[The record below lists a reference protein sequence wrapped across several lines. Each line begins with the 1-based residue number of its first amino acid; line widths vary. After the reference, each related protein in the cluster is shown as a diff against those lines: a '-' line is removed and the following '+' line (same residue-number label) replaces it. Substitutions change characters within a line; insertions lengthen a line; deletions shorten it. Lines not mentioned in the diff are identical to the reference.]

1 MAEVKNSFLA
11 SKMNKDLDDR
21 LIPSNEY
28 KDALN
33 VSVSNSEDSDV
44 GALEN
49 ILQNTNVFPISAT
62 SSLGYNDGKVIGY
75 AVDDS
80 EDNIY
85 LFWTNYTYDP
95 ASGRED
101 NQAASGNE
109 STSSAIIQYN
119 TKDNAF
125 TKTLVSGRFLNFS
138 TDHLVRGANIVESLL
153 FWTDNRNQPRKINL
167 KTAGTNSSYYTNED
181 HISVAK
187 YAPYKPIDLYKNYPG
202 AGYKTTMK
210 DVVSEYLPDEST
222 VNPDW
227 NVDYAGDPNYL
238 QDKFV
243 RFSYR
248 FHFDDGEY
256 SIIAPFTQIAFI
268 PKQDGSFIDRYD
280 ADGNLIS
287 SDEELTYQSTIVSFM
302 ENKVNQISLVINLP
316 DTGNDLE
323 NNYKIKGIDIL
334 YKESDKIAI
343 SVLDTIDIAEIKNK
357 ALTTS
362 VYEYSYQSRKPI
374 KTLPQTQATRVY
386 DKTPVKA
393 FAQEVSGN
401 RIIYGNYVNKH
412 TAPNHLKYQI
422 AATQKSSSGT
432 DGNYS
437 YIEYP
442 EHTLKR
448 NRNYQVGF
456 VLSDRYGRQSDV
468 VLSDVGSNNSSS
480 SVFGASTFYF
490 PYKKSNDTA
499 TALSSIGSSIK
510 IKLDEE
516 ISSTKSPLS
525 TGSLLATGEPGLYNS
540 LTNPTGWYSYKIVV
554 KQTQQEYYNVYLPGF
569 LKGDLG
575 SGSESITHAVLAS
588 DNINKVPRNLQEVG
602 PVQTK
607 YSSDEILFPIVENYA
622 PQNAGANWNQQ
633 FFPGNKKYEVTT
645 VASFNDLASLG
656 GSSAGSAE
664 LFESQEDPLIMRIGD
679 NEEGLGSVNTHML
692 PTLSIAETTPFVS
705 NLDIYYETSTS
716 GLISDL
722 NESIRSGQGSP
733 IDGFNSFNYVH
744 RENQNPAG
752 GGNTTGASDSNWVSD
767 DFIATN
773 SSVGNINNSNLDSFS
788 VVDGIGRDRT
798 SDFTCTSSL
807 INGAQNYRIKINTD
821 FYYGADGPT
830 GESYVFSI
838 GLSNSDDSVLSGITN
853 TSAVSNSVTIPLN
866 STTGVFITQIVSGT
880 GIPPNSTV
888 TGVGSNDIT
897 ISASAT
903 IANNTTIQFTAPT
916 SIVTITGVLQNITP
930 ILNASVY
937 SPATTPAHTFPNYW
951 QNSNSYFQPT
961 VFNGAFDATKKLQ
974 GMTYVWETSQAGFLS
989 GGGNVSFYTQGAKRF
1004 IVLGYGSSDN
1014 FSLSLDDTG
1023 KVELVSPRT
1032 INITEDFVVNFSA
1045 TDAGGASTS
1054 VPVSFT
1060 YVEPGVLVN
1069 LYRDSYATKSAACS
1083 GGGAGVNPDTVYML
1097 QSDYDNN
1104 FINPG
1109 IQSNIQLYTNA
1120 NRTSNYAPPGGAQY
1134 FYYEN
1139 NLGEEFSFEVDANG
1153 VLQQSSVFGILC
1165 G

>member
-62 SSLGYNDGKVIGY
+62 SSLSYNDGKVIGY

-80 EDNIY
+80 ADNIY
-85 LFWTNYTYDP
+85 LFWTNYIYDP
-95 ASGRED
+95 TSGRED

-119 TKDNAF
+119 TKNNAF

-138 TDHLVRGANIVESLL
+138 TEYPVRGANIVESLL

-167 KTAGTNSSYYTNED
+167 KTAETNNSYYTNED

-187 YAPYKPIDLYKNYPG
+187 YAPYKPIDLYKDYLG
-202 AGYKTTMK
+202 TGYETTMK
-210 DVVSEYLPDEST
+210 DVVSEHLPDGVT
-222 VNPDW
+222 LNPDV

-268 PKQDGSFIDRYD
+268 PKQDGSFL
-280 ADGNLIS
+280 AG
-287 SDEELTYQSTIVSFM
+287 DEELTYQSTIVSFM

-357 ALTTS
+357 ASATS

-374 KTLPQTQATRVY
+374 KTLPQTQTTRIY

-422 AATQKSSSGT
+422 AATQKFSSGT

-499 TALSSIGSSIK
+499 TVLSSIGSSIK

-516 ISSTKSPLS
+516 ISSTRSPLS
-525 TGSLLATGEPGLYNS
+525 SGSPLATGEPGLYNS

-575 SGSESITHAVLAS
+575 SGSETITHSVLAS
-588 DNINKVPRNLQEVG
+588 DNINKVPRDLQEVG

-607 YSSDEILFPIVENYA
+607 YSSDEILFPLVENYA
-622 PQNAGANWNQQ
+622 PPSAGANWNQQ

-645 VASFNDLASLG
+645 VASFNDLANLG
-656 GSSAGSAE
+656 GGSVGSSE

-679 NEEGLGSVNTHML
+679 NEGGLGSDNTHML

-722 NESIRSGQGSP
+722 NESIRSEQGSP
-733 IDGFNSFNYVH
+733 IDELDSFGYVH

-752 GGNTTGASDSNWVSD
+752 SGLDEGASDSSWVSNY
-767 DFIATN
+767 FAATN
-773 SSVGNINNSNLDSFS
+773 FGAGTINNSSLDSFS
-788 VVDGIGRDRT
+788 VVDQIGRDRT
-798 SDFTCTSSL
+798 SSFTCTSSL
-807 INGAQNYRIKINTD
+807 IGGVQKYRLKINTD
-821 FYYGADGPT
+821 FYYGADGST
-830 GESYVFSI
+830 AESYVFSI
-838 GLSNSDDSVLSGITN
+838 GLSNSDDSVLSGITT

-880 GIPPNSTV
+880 GIPLNSTV
-888 TGVGSNDIT
+888 TGIDNNNIT

-903 IANNTTIQFTAPT
+903 ISNNATIQFTAPT
-916 SIVTITGVLQNITP
+916 SIITKTGVLQNVTP
-930 ILNASVY
+930 ILIASVY
-937 SPATTPAHTFPNYW
+937 NPVTSPPHTFPNYW
-951 QNSNSYFQPT
+951 QTANNYFQST

-974 GMTYVWETSQAGFLS
+974 GVTYVWETSQAGFLS

-1004 IVLGYGSSDN
+1004 IVLGYDSSDN

-1032 INITEDFVVNFSA
+1032 INITESFVVNFSA
-1045 TDAGGASTS
+1045 TDAGGASRS
-1054 VPVSFT
+1054 VPVNFT
-1060 YVEPGVLVN
+1060 YVELGVLN
-1069 LYRDSYATKSAACS
+1069 SFWRNSYSSGPAACS
-1083 GGGAGVNPDTVYML
+1083 GQKTGIEDRTYML

-1104 FINPG
+1104 FMNPG
-1109 IQSNIQLYTNA
+1109 IQSDIQLYDDA
-1120 NRTSNYAPPGGAQY
+1120 NRTITYTPTGGAQY
-1134 FYYEN
+1134 FYYERIN
-1139 NLGEEFSFEVDANG
+1139 SSNDIEKFSIQINASG
-1153 VLQQSSVFGILC
+1153 VIEQSSQFGIRC
-1165 G
+1165 KPTA